1 LTKTQILST
10 DLENRL
16 GFLVIN
22 EN

>member
-16 GFLVIN
+16 GFLDIN